1 MKNCLCCFCIQIAF
15 SFSIEPFI
23 PTFAD
28 NLVFPIGKSYSF
40 EINTIV
46 ITCIFHHFQYFLS
59 QEHQIRSLS
68 LIWFFSINYLLS
80 FLPLRWMVIALWKL
94 IFYLR
99 NIYILYKNSVLL
111 HSWNVSLSYN
121 TRICI
126 YDIVS
131 ECYQLT
137 ENFRN
142 KLYFLILTEN
152 FRNKLYFLILK
163 IFWLIHVS
171 ISVSWFEVSRGAR
184 KPLWKCCKI
193 CYIQLSN
200 T

>member
-80 FLPLRWMVIALWKL
+80 FLAATVDGDCTVETDLLFKEHLHSLQEFGASAFLKCVSLIQYTNLYIWHCLSVLSINWKFSEQTIFSDIKWTFSEQTLFSDIKDLL
-94 IFYLR
+94 IDTC
-99 NIYILYKNSVLL
+99 IYIGLLIWSLKRGTETSLKVL
-111 HSWNVSLSYN
+111 
-121 TRICI
+121 
-126 YDIVS
+126 
-131 ECYQLT
+131 
-137 ENFRN
+137 
-142 KLYFLILTEN
+142 
-152 FRNKLYFLILK
+152 
-163 IFWLIHVS
+163 
-171 ISVSWFEVSRGAR
+171 
-184 KPLWKCCKI
+184 
-193 CYIQLSN
+193 
-200 T
+200 